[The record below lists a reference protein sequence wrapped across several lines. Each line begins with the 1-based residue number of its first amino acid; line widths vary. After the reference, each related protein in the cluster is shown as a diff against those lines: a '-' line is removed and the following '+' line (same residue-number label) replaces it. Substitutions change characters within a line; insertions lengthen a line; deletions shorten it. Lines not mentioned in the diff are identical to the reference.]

1 MSLRE
6 MHEQQKQSSPR
17 EQLQELNRQSR
28 TELENSLLKE
38 ALAMS
43 SENCEELMKQSNQ
56 EQVRAEQNRQRDAE
70 QNRKLISELKQSVE
84 LLKNS
89 NELLQDAISGEIGS
103 LKDEVKENTVQEVRK
118 ALQAN
123 IEAIQRATKLLEKQS
138 DTLTSVMKQK
148 IRELEESK
156 NSFFRYEGLKL
167 YLFWGGISELMQD
180 DDVTAKKGIY
190 EYLLSGDEKHL
201 NIRAFTDN
209 QKREAYERQKGIC
222 PTCKKHFEI
231 DEMEGDHIDPWHD
244 GGKTTAENCQ
254 MLCRSCNRRKSGK

>member
-6 MHEQQKQSSPR
+6 MHEQQKQSNPR

-70 QNRKLISELKQSVE
+70 QNRKLISELKQSVD

-89 NELLQDAISGEIGS
+89 NELLQDAISDEVGS

-156 NSFFRYEGLKL
+156 NNFFRYEGLKL
-167 YLFWGGISELMQD
+167 YLFWGGMVCNILVFLML
-180 DDVTAKKGIY
+180 ASSMFG
-190 EYLLSGDEKHL
+190 
-201 NIRAFTDN
+201 R
-209 QKREAYERQKGIC
+209 
-222 PTCKKHFEI
+222 
-231 DEMEGDHIDPWHD
+231 
-244 GGKTTAENCQ
+244 
-254 MLCRSCNRRKSGK
+254 

>member
-118 ALQAN
+118 AL
-123 IEAIQRATKLLEKQS
+123 
-138 DTLTSVMKQK
+138 
-148 IRELEESK
+148 
-156 NSFFRYEGLKL
+156 
-167 YLFWGGISELMQD
+167 
-180 DDVTAKKGIY
+180 
-190 EYLLSGDEKHL
+190 
-201 NIRAFTDN
+201 
-209 QKREAYERQKGIC
+209 
-222 PTCKKHFEI
+222 
-231 DEMEGDHIDPWHD
+231 
-244 GGKTTAENCQ
+244 
-254 MLCRSCNRRKSGK
+254 

>member
-89 NELLQDAISGEIGS
+89 NELLQDAISDEVGS

-167 YLFWGGISELMQD
+167 YLFWGGMVCNILVFLMLLYGMTQTSHTENIPYALINQLELN
-180 DDVTAKKGIY
+180 VESHSRT
-190 EYLLSGDEKHL
+190 LLC
-201 NIRAFTDN
+201 T
-209 QKREAYERQKGIC
+209 Q
-222 PTCKKHFEI
+222 
-231 DEMEGDHIDPWHD
+231 
-244 GGKTTAENCQ
+244 TTHP
-254 MLCRSCNRRKSGK
+254 KSGQIVQESFQERFDQQDF